1 MPLTSMHVANMKTL
15 NLINK
20 YFKLLEQG
28 EDQTQPV
35 DPTET
40 GTEPTQ
46 AAEPDVDP
54 LTSIA
59 EQGYISLAVRS
70 FAYKPTDEQISKVND
85 ALLELGK
92 TNPRVIRDLIESFL
106 PDKSDSID
114 SLLSNTDAY

>member
-1 MPLTSMHVANMKTL
+1 MKTL

-20 YFKLLEQG
+20 YFKILEQG

-40 GTEPTQ
+40 GSEP
-46 AAEPDVDP
+46 ADKAEPSVEP

-59 EQGYISLAVRS
+59 EQGYISLAARS

-85 ALLELGK
+85 ALLSLGK
-92 TNPRVIRDLIESFL
+92 SNPRVIRDLIESFL
-106 PDKSDSID
+106 PDSSDSID